1 MMIVR
6 RIVMALW
13 SLVLV
18 SAPAL
23 AFQPPAQ
30 SEFVPVTDLPAGD
43 QLPAA
48 PYLIAAYVVV
58 WLAVM
63 LYVWTIW
70 RRLNRVETD
79 MRALAERQ
87 QGAPR

>member
-1 MMIVR
+1 
-6 RIVMALW
+6 MALW
-13 SLVLV
+13 SIVLV
-18 SAPAL
+18 SAPSL

-30 SEFVPVTDLPAGD
+30 DEFVPVTDLPAGD

-48 PYLIAAYVVV
+48 PFLIAAYVFV

-70 RRLNRVETD
+70 RRLNRVEAD
-79 MRALAERQ
+79 MRTLEQRQ
-87 QGAPR
+87 HGARR

>member
-1 MMIVR
+1 MIVR

-30 SEFVPVTDLPAGD
+30 SEFLPVTDLPAGD

>member
-1 MMIVR
+1 MTVR

-13 SLVLV
+13 SIVLV

-48 PYLIAAYVVV
+48 PYLIAAYVFA

-63 LYVWTIW
+63 LYVWTVW
-70 RRLNRVETD
+70 RRLNKVETE
-79 MRALAERQ
+79 MRALAQRQ

>member
-1 MMIVR
+1 MTVR

-13 SLVLV
+13 SIVLV
-18 SAPAL
+18 SAPSL

-30 SEFVPVTDLPAGD
+30 GEFVPVTDLPAGD

-48 PYLIAAYVVV
+48 PFLIAAYVFV

-70 RRLNRVETD
+70 RRLNRVEAD
-79 MRALAERQ
+79 MRTLEQRQ
-87 QGAPR
+87 HGARR